1 MARIVV
7 TGSSGLVGRRLIAE
21 VESAGGQVHRLVRSA
36 SDQPRSFAWDP
47 MGGTV
52 DATAFAGCD
61 AVVHLAGEGIAD
73 KRWNDA
79 QMQKIRDSRV
89 IGTRTL
95 VQALTALSEK
105 PKVLVCASAIGF
117 YGDRGSSELT
127 EESTAGEGFL
137 AEVCQAWEAEAKPA
151 ADAGIRVVHLRIGVV
166 LSADGGALAKMLP
179 PFKLGAG
186 GVLGSGKQY
195 MSWIDR
201 DDLVGIIR
209 FAIAQERPQ
218 RSGQR
223 GGAGRGDQSGIYQD
237 AGAGAGPPD
246 DLPSARTGGPVGLRQ
261 DGRRAAA
268 GQHAGRAHQVAAGG
282 LWLSVSRPGGFIA
295 ASVGPLKRQLAGP
308 CVAGCSPGLESFPG
322 LRPGLCWSFRS
333 IAFPS

>member
-1 MARIVV
+1 
-7 TGSSGLVGRRLIAE
+7 L
-21 VESAGGQVHRLVRSA
+21 
-36 SDQPRSFAWDP
+36 
-47 MGGTV
+47 
-52 DATAFAGCD
+52 
-61 AVVHLAGEGIAD
+61 
-73 KRWNDA
+73 
-79 QMQKIRDSRV
+79 
-89 IGTRTL
+89 
-95 VQALTALSEK
+95 EK

-209 FAIAQERPQ
+209 FAIAQ
-218 RSGQR
+218 
-223 GGAGRGDQSGIYQD
+223 GDLS
-237 AGAGAGPPD
+237 
-246 DLPSARTGGPVGLRQ
+246 GPVN
-261 DGRRAAA
+261 AVAP
-268 GQHAGRAHQVAAGG
+268 VAATNREFTKTLGRVLG
-282 LWLSVSRPGGFIA
+282 RPTIFPVPAPA
-295 ASVGPLKRQLAGP
+295 ARLAFGKMADALLLASTRVVPTKLQQAGYGYQFPDLAG
-308 CVAGCSPGLESFPG
+308 S
-322 LRPGLCWSFRS
+322 LRHQLGR
-333 IAFPS
+333 

>member
-95 VQALTALSEK
+95 VQALTALVEK

-209 FAIAQERPQ
+209 FAIAQEGL
-218 RSGQR
+218 S
-223 GGAGRGDQSGIYQD
+223 
-237 AGAGAGPPD
+237 
-246 DLPSARTGGPVGLRQ
+246 GPVN
-261 DGRRAAA
+261 AVAP
-268 GQHAGRAHQVAAGG
+268 VAATNREFTKTLGRVLG
-282 LWLSVSRPGGFIA
+282 RPTIFPVPAPA
-295 ASVGPLKRQLAGP
+295 ARLAFGKMADALLLASTRVVPTKLQQAGYGYQFPDLAG
-308 CVAGCSPGLESFPG
+308 S
-322 LRPGLCWSFRS
+322 LRHQLGR
-333 IAFPS
+333 